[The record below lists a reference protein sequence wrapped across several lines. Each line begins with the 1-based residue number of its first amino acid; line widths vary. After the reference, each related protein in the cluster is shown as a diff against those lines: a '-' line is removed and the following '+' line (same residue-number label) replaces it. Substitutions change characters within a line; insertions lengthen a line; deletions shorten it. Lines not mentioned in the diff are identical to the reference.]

1 MLRINYTNPLTRQ
14 YQYEYA
20 MYKIVSEMFAGV
32 ECRSLVIDQLRL
44 YYADLVKE
52 SRSDSNKE
60 KYSYAKQREVDAE
73 VQSMVERYV
82 KSRIEFP
89 QMNICRAEVRIRK
102 DKNGCHSFS
111 FTDGI
116 YSLNAFLISASVLVS
131 TAEVESSR
139 IRIFGFLRS
148 ARAIQYLCFCP
159 PETFV
164 PPCSIFLSRSRL
176 SSWASLREVIIS

>member
-32 ECRSLVIDQLRL
+32 ECRSLAIDQLRL

-60 KYSYAKQREVDAE
+60 KYSYAKQREVDAD

-116 YSLNAFLISASVLVS
+116 YSFTLRMVSPTKKRKGRILVNSRKISGLKPEKGNISEKKNA
-131 TAEVESSR
+131 R
-139 IRIFGFLRS
+139 
-148 ARAIQYLCFCP
+148 LC
-159 PETFV
+159 
-164 PPCSIFLSRSRL
+164 
-176 SSWASLREVIIS
+176 A